1 MQKHQHKLKSVS
13 RMKQGCLGKERD
25 DKGQVSPIM
34 QPKSHAKHLKK
45 SEIKQL
51 STASESLLVYDIS
64 RPQGNK

>member
-1 MQKHQHKLKSVS
+1 
-13 RMKQGCLGKERD
+13 MKQGSLGKERD

-34 QPKSHAKHLKK
+34 QTKSHAKHLKK